1 MHVSVSALVAA
12 AVVWMSELPA
22 KLNPIILPLMA
33 SVKREQVVLSK
44 LCTISFI
51 HFHLHAFIFSD
62 LSCSDLKEEILQQ
75 KAAEALAELI
85 CRCITRRPNPN
96 DKLIK
101 NLCSLTCMDPC
112 ETPQAGAIS
121 SMEVIENQ
129 DLLSFG
135 SSTPKQKSKVHM
147 LAGGEDRSKVEG
159 FISRRGSELALKH
172 LCEKFGTSLFDKL
185 PKLWDCL
192 TEVLKPGGS
201 AELTPQDENENKLGF
216 ESIKDPQILINN
228 IQVSTTFDFPVFLLH
243 LMLSICFI
251 LMQIN

>member
-1 MHVSVSALVAA
+1 M
-12 AVVWMSELPA
+12 
-22 KLNPIILPLMA
+22 
-33 SVKREQVVLSK
+33 
-44 LCTISFI
+44 CTISFTCP
-51 HFHLHAFIFSD
+51 HLHAFVYAE
-62 LSCSDLKEEILQQ
+62 LSCFLFKEEILQQ

-85 CRCITRRPNPN
+85 FRCITRRPGPN

-121 SMEVIENQ
+121 SMEVIEDQ

-135 SSTPKQKSKVHM
+135 SSMGKQKSKVHI

-159 FISRRGSELALKH
+159 FISRRGSELTLKH
-172 LCEKFGTSLFDKL
+172 LCEKFGASLFDKL

-192 TEVLKPGGS
+192 TEVLKPGS
-201 AELTPQDENENKLGF
+201 IAELTPEDENETKPVF

-228 IQVSTTFDFPVFLLH
+228 IQVITILNLHVLSSPSPPYIYLFYLVLL
-243 LMLSICFI
+243 LCT
-251 LMQIN
+251 